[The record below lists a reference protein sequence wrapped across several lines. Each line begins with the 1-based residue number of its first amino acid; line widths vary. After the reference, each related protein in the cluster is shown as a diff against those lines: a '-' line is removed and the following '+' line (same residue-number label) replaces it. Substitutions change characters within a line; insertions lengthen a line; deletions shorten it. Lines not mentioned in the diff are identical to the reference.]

1 MADRLNP
8 QPLPPVV
15 GPREADIPIAL
26 LQSFKTDMR
35 IVHGPIVA
43 GLIMV
48 PPELLAELQAK
59 LGAKLAVLIVNKSEI
74 SE

>member
-1 MADRLNP
+1 
-8 QPLPPVV
+8 
-15 GPREADIPIAL
+15 
-26 LQSFKTDMR
+26 MR

-48 PPELLAELQAK
+48 PPELLGELQAK